1 MTTYTIHPA
10 CAAFPDVAP
19 DEIDALSMDIGRV
32 GLLLPIMTC
41 RGQIIDG
48 KNRLAACE
56 MAGVTPSYKEFTLD
70 GSTEPTEKQIWQYAC
85 SMNSRRRHLTTGQR
99 ALIAVQMVGTFHGFN
114 QHSEIEGVTVVTSS
128 EAADSLRVSR
138 KAVVEAKSVIAKG
151 SPKLIEAVRSGK
163 VSLNDA
169 FEVLDE
175 PKAMQS
181 KAVQS
186 KQEGRTKSVVEAV
199 ERNRALEKYREPVF
213 LPIDVAINEQH
224 KRLESFCR
232 ALTKFFADNVP
243 DDPWLDEGQLE
254 IARSQLASCCGAIR
268 VMKANLLC
276 CPICEG
282 KGCTRCRDC
291 GYMPKNSYQMAGGQ

>member
-56 MAGVTPSYKEFTLD
+56 MAGVEPSYKEFTLD
-70 GSTEPTEKQIWQYAC
+70 GATEPTEKQIWQYAC

-114 QHSEIEGVTVVTSS
+114 QHTDPSREGITTPT
-128 EAADSLRVSR
+128 EAADSLRISKDSVSH
-138 KAVVEAKSVIAKG
+138 AKSVIAKG

-199 ERNRALEKYREPVF
+199 ERNRALEKYREPVL

-224 KRLESFCR
+224 KRIESFCR

>member
-1 MTTYTIHPA
+1 MTNYTIHPA
-10 CAAFPDVAP
+10 CAAFPDVGQ
-19 DEIDALSMDIGRV
+19 DEIEALSMDIGRV
-32 GLLLPIMTC
+32 GLLLPIIIC

-48 KNRLAACE
+48 KNRLAACHL
-56 MAGVTPSYKEFTLD
+56 AGVAPTYKEFTLD
-70 GSTEPTEKQIWQYAC
+70 GSADPTEKQIWQYAC

-99 ALIAVQMVGTFHGFN
+99 ALIAVQMVGTFNGFN
-114 QHSEIEGVTVVTSS
+114 QHTDQRREGITTPS
-128 EAADSLRVSR
+128 EAADSLRISKDSVSH
-138 KAVVEAKSVIAKG
+138 AKSVIAKG
-151 SPKLIEAVRSGK
+151 SPKLVDAVRSGD

-186 KQEGRTKSVVEAV
+186 KQKGQAKSVVEAV
-199 ERNRALEKYREPVF
+199 ERNRAAKKQLEPV
-213 LPIDVAINEQH
+213 LLSIDVTINEQH
-224 KRLESFCR
+224 KRIESFCR

-276 CPICEG
+276 CPLCDG
-282 KGCTRCRDC
+282 KGCTRCRGC
-291 GYMPKNSYQMAGGQ
+291 GYMPKNSYQMAGGL

>member
-1 MTTYTIHPA
+1 
-10 CAAFPDVAP
+10 
-19 DEIDALSMDIGRV
+19 
-32 GLLLPIMTC
+32 MTC

-56 MAGVTPSYKEFTLD
+56 MAGVEPLYKEFTLD
-70 GSTEPTEKQIWQYAC
+70 GATEPTEKQIWQYAC

-114 QHSEIEGVTVVTSS
+114 QHTDPSRVTIVTSS
-128 EAADSLRVSR
+128 EAADSLRISR
-138 KAVVEAKSVIAKG
+138 KAVTEAKSVIAKG
-151 SPKLIEAVRSGK
+151 SPKLIEAVRSGE

-169 FEVLDE
+169 HEVLDE

-224 KRLESFCR
+224 KRIESFCR

-276 CPICEG
+276 CPICDG

>member
-151 SPKLIEAVRSGK
+151 SPKLIDAVRSGK

-181 KAVQS
+181 KAVQA
-186 KQEGRTKSVVEAV
+186 KNEGRTKSVVEAV
-199 ERNRALEKYREPVF
+199 ERNRALEKYREPVL

-224 KRLESFCR
+224 KRIESFCR

>member
-1 MTTYTIHPA
+1 MPDYLIHPA
-10 CAAFPDVAP
+10 CAAFPDVGAE
-19 DEIDALSMDIGRV
+19 EIDALSMDIGRV
-32 GLLLPIMTC
+32 GLLLPIMIC

-56 MAGVTPSYKEFTLD
+56 IVGVEPIYKEFTLE

-99 ALIAVQMVGTFHGFN
+99 ALIAAQMVSTFNGFN
-114 QHSEIEGVTVVTSS
+114 QHTDTSREGITTPS
-128 EAADSLRVSR
+128 EAADSLRISKDSVSH
-138 KAVVEAKSVIAKG
+138 AKSVIAKG
-151 SPKLIEAVRSGK
+151 SPKLIEAVRSGE

-181 KAVQS
+181 KAVQA
-186 KQEGRTKSVVEAV
+186 KQEGRVKSVVDAV
-199 ERNRALEKYREPVF
+199 ERNRALEKHREPVQ
-213 LPIDVAINEQH
+213 LPIDVTINEQH
-224 KRLESFCR
+224 KRIESFCR
-232 ALTKFFADNVP
+232 SLTKFFADNVP

-268 VMKANLLC
+268 VVKANLLC
-276 CPICEG
+276 CPLCEG

>member
-19 DEIDALSMDIGRV
+19 EEIDALSMDIGRV

-56 MAGVTPSYKEFTLD
+56 MAGVEPIYKEFTVD

-114 QHSEIEGVTVVTSS
+114 QHTEIEGVTVVTSS

-151 SPKLIEAVRSGK
+151 SPKLIDAVRSGK

-169 FEVLDE
+169 YEVLDE

-199 ERNRALEKYREPVF
+199 ERNRALEKHREPVF

-224 KRLESFCR
+224 KRIESFCR

-282 KGCTRCRDC
+282 KGCARCRDC

>member
-1 MTTYTIHPA
+1 MITYTIHPA

-56 MAGVTPSYKEFTLD
+56 MAGVEPIYKEFTVD

-114 QHSEIEGVTVVTSS
+114 QHTEIEGVTVVTSS

-151 SPKLIEAVRSGK
+151 SPKLIDAVRSGK

-224 KRLESFCR
+224 KRIESFCR